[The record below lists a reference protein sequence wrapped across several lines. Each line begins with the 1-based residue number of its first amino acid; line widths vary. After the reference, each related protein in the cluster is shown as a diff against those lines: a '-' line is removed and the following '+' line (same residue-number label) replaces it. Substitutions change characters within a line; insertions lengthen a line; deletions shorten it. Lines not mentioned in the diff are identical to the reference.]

1 MSVDTSGR
9 RFMKS
14 GTGQAL
20 DLVDDEDIELGVID
34 LDDLQRILGM
44 ICRPHRPEAI
54 GGCLRSFPIP
64 QQSLRAEGAD
74 PRLNRPAGYRL
85 HAAAATLMGDMADH
99 RGNRRL
105 LPGAINAF
113 DRLLDETLALRI
125 EAVGCFVRAGW
136 GRDQSARHRLRAVGR
151 DQAIDPSA
159 LQAQL
164 LRSGLDRGQRQ
175 SRLAGKWPDHRLAA
189 QRFLPRCF
197 GDIMLA
203 RTAGHLDLPTEAANI
218 QIENSSDL
226 GYNSI
231 ERG

>member
-1 MSVDTSGR
+1 
-9 RFMKS
+9 
-14 GTGQAL
+14 
-20 DLVDDEDIELGVID
+20 
-34 LDDLQRILGM
+34 
-44 ICRPHRPEAI
+44 
-54 GGCLRSFPIP
+54 
-64 QQSLRAEGAD
+64 
-74 PRLNRPAGYRL
+74 
-85 HAAAATLMGDMADH
+85 MGDMADH

-125 EAVGCFVRAGW
+125 EAAGSLVRAGW

-164 LRSGLDRGQRQ
+164 LRSSLDRGQRQ
-175 SRLAGKWPDHRLAA
+175 SRLAGKWPDDRLAA

-203 RTAGHLDLPTEAANI
+203 RTAEAIWTCPTEAANI

-226 GYNSI
+226 CYNSI
-231 ERG
+231 ELG